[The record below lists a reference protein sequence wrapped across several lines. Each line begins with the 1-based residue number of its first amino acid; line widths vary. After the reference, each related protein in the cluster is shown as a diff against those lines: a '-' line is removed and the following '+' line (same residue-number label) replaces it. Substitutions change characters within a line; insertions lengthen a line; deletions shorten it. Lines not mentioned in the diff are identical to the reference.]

1 MCGILR
7 LYPLCGR
14 ERSNHMP
21 QHKTTKR
28 AASGM
33 GSIRKTQ
40 RIVNGKIYTYY
51 EARYTVGFHPG
62 TGKQIQ
68 KSITGKTQK
77 EVSQKLKAIESSLD
91 TGNYIEPCK
100 MSVSEWLDSWVSGY
114 LRNLKPLTEKTYS
127 DQVTLHLKPGLGA
140 VKLKDLDAHTI
151 QTFYNSLSA
160 NGLAPK
166 TVKNIHGVLH
176 SALQQAV
183 SNGYIQRNPADACKL
198 PKVTRPEIKPL
209 EPHEL
214 KQLLCQ
220 AGHDAYSNLFI
231 VAMFTGM
238 RQGELLGLAW
248 DAVDFKNGTIT
259 IRQQLQCKDGSYFL
273 ESPKNGKIRT
283 VLPAQIVMDALE
295 KEKAQQLRAK
305 ESAGSTW
312 TNPYNLVFTDQIG
325 KHLVRRTVVKHFK
338 KLMSQANLSSS
349 TRFHDLRH
357 SFAVTS
363 LSSGDDIKT
372 VQANLGHASAQFTLD
387 VYGHVTKKM
396 QKDSAERIQLF
407 YEQLQMLDTP
417 ENTQ

>member
-1 MCGILR
+1 
-7 LYPLCGR
+7 
-14 ERSNHMP
+14 
-21 QHKTTKR
+21 
-28 AASGM
+28 
-33 GSIRKTQ
+33 
-40 RIVNGKIYTYY
+40 
-51 EARYTVGFHPG
+51 
-62 TGKQIQ
+62 
-68 KSITGKTQK
+68 
-77 EVSQKLKAIESSLD
+77 
-91 TGNYIEPCK
+91 

-151 QTFYNSLSA
+151 QTFYNPLSA

-209 EPHEL
+209 EPLEL

-273 ESPKNGKIRT
+273 ESPKNGKMRT

-372 VQANLGHASAQFTLD
+372 VQTNLGHASAQFTLD

-417 ENTQ
+417 EKTQ